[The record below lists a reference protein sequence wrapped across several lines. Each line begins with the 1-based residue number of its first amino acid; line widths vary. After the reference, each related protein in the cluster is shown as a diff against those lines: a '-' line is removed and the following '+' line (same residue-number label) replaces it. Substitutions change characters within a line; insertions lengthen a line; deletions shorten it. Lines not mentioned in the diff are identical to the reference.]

1 VRSETVICY
10 LSQTNYRPRNKI
22 KFLPLIRS
30 ERNTEG
36 MSGSLVSLL
45 VSTKNMHKMHEIRAI
60 LGPLFQVSDLSAL
73 ATMPEIE
80 ETGET
85 FEDNATLKAVA
96 VSQIYDGWVIADDS
110 GLEVDALG
118 GAPGVYSA
126 RYSGEGATDALN
138 NALLLKNLENVRGKN
153 RKARF
158 RCVIV
163 LARAGRKVAVFNGTV
178 EGLIANQ
185 PKGAGGFGYDPLF
198 VPHGFCKTFG
208 QLPATTKNRLSHRAL
223 ALERLRGWG
232 GWVS

>member
-1 VRSETVICY
+1 
-10 LSQTNYRPRNKI
+10 
-22 KFLPLIRS
+22 
-30 ERNTEG
+30 
-36 MSGSLVSLL
+36 MSGSLISLL
-45 VSTKNMHKMHEIRAI
+45 VSTRNVHKMREIRAI
-60 LGPLFQVSDLSAL
+60 LGPSFQVADLSVL

-126 RYSGEGATDALN
+126 RYSGKEATDTGN
-138 NALLLKNLENVRGKN
+138 NALLLKNLESVRGKD

-163 LARAGRKVAVFNGTV
+163 LARAGRKVAVFSGSV
-178 EGLIANQ
+178 EGIIVNQ
-185 PKGAGGFGYDPLF
+185 PKGTGGFGYDPLF
-198 VPHGFCKTFG
+198 VPQGFCETFG

-223 ALERLRGWG
+223 ALERLRGWS
-232 GWVS
+232 GWRVS